1 MEIFLDIS
9 PFQRFFD
16 LEAGAM
22 LWHFFANFAWPFLGL
37 IFVIGVRDLYLYW
50 LQGKWSENH
59 KNILLAIDIPRGNE
73 QSPKAVEN
81 MFTYLGGAHGTQS
94 FFEKWF
100 EGVYQKSFSF
110 EIVSIDG
117 YTQFIIRTPIEFRN
131 LIESAVYSQY
141 PDAEIS
147 EVEDYVNN
155 VPHKVPDEEY
165 DFWGTEFVQGAPD
178 VYPIKCY
185 QEFEHQMGP
194 SEMQFKDPMASLMDL
209 CGSLRPGEQF
219 WFQMIVVPIG
229 FDWVKRSEKEMNK
242 ILDRK
247 PKAKDGLFTK
257 GLSVLGEASEV
268 FYPIWGDIDTSKKK
282 EEKAKTMMDLSP
294 AEKDKIEAIQ
304 MKASKLGFETKIRV
318 IYMSRKEVM
327 NRAKVV
333 SGFVGYIKQFMS
345 LNLNNLK
352 PELSRIAT
360 KVAYFNKESRL
371 NRKKRILLSAY
382 ISRSGLIGSDRGIFN
397 IEELATLWHF
407 PVEFMAKFSMLQ
419 KAPGRKADAPS
430 SLPLDD
436 DLPGASGQFL
446 NFISED
452 ADESGSSSSGN
463 SREVETSS
471 DDNSLGDGNLE
482 NNDEISN
489 FFGINNNNDDDDE
502 GQSNLPPNLPII

>member
-9 PFQRFFD
+9 PLQRFFN
-16 LEAGAM
+16 LEAGEM
-22 LWHFFANFAWPFLGL
+22 VWRFFANFAWPFLGL

-50 LQGKWSENH
+50 LRGKWSENH
-59 KNILLAIDIPRGNE
+59 KFILLAIDIPRGNE

-81 MFTYLGGAHGTQS
+81 MFTYLGGAHGSQS

-100 EGVYQKSFSF
+100 EGMYQKSFSF

-165 DFWGTEFVQGAPD
+165 DFWGTEFVQGASD

-185 QEFEHQMGP
+185 EEFEHQMGP

-209 CGSLRPGEQF
+209 CGSLRKGEQF
-219 WFQMIVVPIG
+219 WFQMIVVPTG
-229 FDWVKRSEKEMNK
+229 FDWIKRSEKEINK
-242 ILDRK
+242 LLDRK
-247 PKAKDGLFTK
+247 PKVKDDLFTQ
-257 GLSVLGEASEV
+257 GLGILGEVSESI
-268 FYPIWGDIDTSKKK
+268 YPIWGDVEPSKKK

-294 AEKDKIEAIQ
+294 AEKEKVEAIQ
-304 MKASKLGFETKIRV
+304 KKASKLGFDAKIRV

-352 PELSRIAT
+352 PELKRIAT
-360 KVAYFNKESRL
+360 RVAYFNKTNRL
-371 NRKKRILLSAY
+371 NKKKRIILSAY
-382 ISRSGLIGSDRGIFN
+382 IDRSDSVGAGTGIFN

-419 KAPGRKADAPS
+419 KAPGRKADAPA

-436 DLPGASGQFL
+436 ESSETSGQFL
-446 NFISED
+446 NFVSED
-452 ADESGSSSSGN
+452 KNESSFI
-463 SREVETSS
+463 
-471 DDNSLGDGNLE
+471 DE
-482 NNDEISN
+482 NNEAEDDYINQKSEDEKSEDINN
-489 FFGINNNNDDDDE
+489 FFGINEDDE
-502 GQSNLPPNLPII
+502 NKSTSPPNLPIV

>member
-16 LEAGAM
+16 LEAEEM

-37 IFVIGVRDLYLYW
+37 IFVIGVRDLYLFW
-50 LQGKWSENH
+50 LQGKWSETH
-59 KNILLAIDIPRGNE
+59 KYILLAIDIPRGNE

-100 EGVYQKSFSF
+100 EGIYQKSFSF

-185 QEFEHQMGP
+185 EEFEHQMGP

-209 CGSLRPGEQF
+209 CGSLRQGEQF

-229 FDWVKRSEKEMNK
+229 FDWVKRAEKEMDK

-247 PKAKDGLFTK
+247 PKAKDDLFTK
-257 GLSVLGEASEV
+257 GLGVLGEVSEV
-268 FYPIWGDIDTSKKK
+268 IYPIWGDVETSKKK
-282 EEKAKTMMDLSP
+282 EERAKTMMDLSP
-294 AEKDKIEAIQ
+294 KEKVKIEAIQ
-304 MKASKLGFETKIRV
+304 AKAAKLGFEAKIRV

-333 SGFVGYIKQFMS
+333 NGFVGYIKQFMS

-360 KVAYFNKESRL
+360 RVAYFNKKSRL
-371 NRKKRILLSAY
+371 NRLKRVLLSAY
-382 ISRSGLIGSDRGIFN
+382 IDRSGSIGSDAGIFN

-419 KAPGRKADAPS
+419 KAPGRKADAPP

-436 DLPGASGQFL
+436 DLPGAAGQFL
-446 NFISED
+446 NFISDE
-452 ADESGSSSSGN
+452 ADTSSINENDSSSN
-463 SREVETSS
+463 
-471 DDNSLGDGNLE
+471 DSLE
-482 NNDEISN
+482 KNDEINN
-489 FFGINNNNDDDDE
+489 FFGINEDDE
-502 GQSNLPPNLPII
+502 NKSDLPPNLPIV

>member
-9 PFQRFFD
+9 PFQRFFN
-16 LEAGAM
+16 LEAGEM
-22 LWHFFANFAWPFLGL
+22 VWRFFANFAWPFLGL

-50 LQGKWSENH
+50 LRGKWSENH
-59 KNILLAIDIPRGNE
+59 KYILLAIDIPRGNE

-165 DFWGTEFVQGAPD
+165 DFWGTEFVQGASD

-185 QEFEHQMGP
+185 EEFEHQMGP

-209 CGSLRPGEQF
+209 CGSLRKGEQF
-219 WFQMIVVPIG
+219 WFQMIIIPTG
-229 FDWVKRSEKEMNK
+229 FEWIKRSEKEMNK
-242 ILDRK
+242 LLDRK
-247 PKAKDGLFTK
+247 PKVKDDLFVQGL
-257 GLSVLGEASEV
+257 GLLGEVSESI
-268 FYPIWGDIDTSKKK
+268 YPIWGEVEPSKKK

-294 AEKDKIEAIQ
+294 AEKEKVEAIQ
-304 MKASKLGFETKIRV
+304 KKAAKLGFETKIRV

-352 PELSRIAT
+352 PELKRVGT
-360 KVAYFNKESRL
+360 KVAYFNKKNRL
-371 NRKKRILLSAY
+371 NKKKKTILSAY
-382 ISRSGLIGSDRGIFN
+382 IDRSDSVGAQTGVFN

-419 KAPGRKADAPS
+419 KAPGRKADAPA

-436 DLPGASGQFL
+436 ESSETSGQFL
-446 NFISED
+446 NFVSED
-452 ADESGSSSSGN
+452 KSQSNFID
-463 SREVETSS
+463 
-471 DDNSLGDGNLE
+471 E
-482 NNDEISN
+482 NNEEGEDFVNQKSEGEQGDEISN
-489 FFGINNNNDDDDE
+489 FFCINNNDDDE
-502 GQSNLPPNLPII
+502 NQSSLPPNLPIV

>member
-9 PFQRFFD
+9 PFQRFFN
-16 LEAGAM
+16 LEAEEM
-22 LWHFFANFAWPFLGL
+22 FWRFFTNFAWPFLGL
-37 IFVIGVRDLYLYW
+37 IFVIGTRNLYLYW
-50 LQGKWSENH
+50 LRGKWSENH

-100 EGVYQKSFSF
+100 EGIYQKSFSF

-165 DFWGTEFVQGAPD
+165 DFWGTEFVQSASD

-185 QEFEHQMGP
+185 QEFEHQIGP

-209 CGSLRPGEQF
+209 CGSLRKGEQF
-219 WFQMIVVPIG
+219 WFQMIVTPIG

-247 PKAKDGLFTK
+247 PKVKNDLFTQ
-257 GLSVLGEASEV
+257 GLGALGEVSEMV
-268 FYPIWGDIDTSKKK
+268 YPIWGDIEASKKK
-282 EEKAKTMMDLSP
+282 EERSKTMMDLSP
-294 AEKDKIEAIQ
+294 KEKQKIEAIQ
-304 MKASKLGFETKIRV
+304 TKAAKLGFEAKIRV

-345 LNLNNLK
+345 LSLNNLK

-360 KVAYFNKESRL
+360 RVAYFNKTKRL
-371 NRKKRILLSAY
+371 NRLKRVLLSAY
-382 ISRSGLIGSDRGIFN
+382 INRSDSVGSDAGVYN

-419 KAPGRKADAPS
+419 KAPGRKADAPT

-436 DLPGASGQFL
+436 DLPGTSGQFL
-446 NFISED
+446 NFISEGVD
-452 ADESGSSSSGN
+452 ENEFIDSDESL
-463 SREVETSS
+463 S
-471 DDNSLGDGNLE
+471 DDESE
-482 NNDEISN
+482 KNNEISN
-489 FFGINNNNDDDDE
+489 FFGINEDDE
-502 GQSNLPPNLPII
+502 NASTLPPNLPIV